1 MQIKSQRQ
9 IYLDNLKAKTREFGL
24 KIIEDYNAGMPVPQ
38 IAQKYTNPKTGKP
51 YSAGRIHAIIKQMRE
66 ESKSV

>member
-9 IYLDNLKAKTREFGL
+9 TYLDNLKAKTREFGL
-24 KIIEDYNAGMPVPQ
+24 KIVEDYNAGTPVPK

-51 YSAGRIHAIIKQMRE
+51 YSAGRIHAIIKEMRDQQ
-66 ESKSV
+66 SV